1 MANTDFSVI
10 DMDFFGHNDAFGNA
24 SEGSLAPLTILDT
37 SPAGAASYGYVASS
51 SSGELAIDM
60 AADVEIENL
69 TLYQD
74 DVLQFDI
81 DDLVDVSWKV
91 KMNQAT
97 PDAATMFSVG
107 LIGTRNA
114 TIDSIAQSALF
125 RLVGASAALTVETDD
140 GTNQTSLVTTNTT
153 LAATYKTLKMSFTS
167 GKSDIRFFVD
177 GNPVAF
183 ETTFSMAAYTG
194 KLQVFAQIQ
203 KTADSNEDGFT
214 VDRLI
219 VNSRS

>member
-1 MANTDFSVI
+1 MANKDFSAI
-10 DMDFFGHNDAFGNA
+10 DMDFFGHNDTFGNA
-24 SEGSLAPLTILDT
+24 SEGSLAPLTISDT
-37 SPAGAASYGYVASS
+37 SPAGGASYGYVASS
-51 SSGELAIDM
+51 ATGELAIDM

-69 TLYQD
+69 TLFQD
-74 DVLQFDI
+74 DILQFDI
-81 DDLVDVSWKV
+81 DDLIDVSWKV

-97 PDAATMFSVG
+97 PDSTSMFSIGV
-107 LIGTRNA
+107 IGTRNA

-140 GTNQTSLVTTNTT
+140 GTNQTSLVTTNRT
-153 LAATYKTLKMSFTS
+153 LAAAYKTLTMSFVT
-167 GKSDIRFFVD
+167 GKADIRFFID
-177 GNPVAF
+177 GNPVATD
-183 ETTFSMAAYTG
+183 TTFSMAAYSG